1 MTENILDTKYNE
13 IKEIEKKYKLFIIK
27 LHILLLLI
35 DTDNITDEDKET
47 IKKYVEEKIEIKHRI
62 FQLYS
67 DIDWMHDD
75 CSLSRVSFGLN
86 AGGAGTVPG
95 RQPTPPHLAPVAQLS
110 APVAQL
116 SAPVAQFPAPA
127 AQPSAPVAQL
137 SAPAAQLSLIWSAS
151 AVSH

>member
-62 FQLYS
+62 FKLYS
-67 DIDWMHDD
+67 DLSKYCIDTNDYLFLLQIIR
-75 CSLSRVSFGLN
+75 C
-86 AGGAGTVPG
+86 
-95 RQPTPPHLAPVAQLS
+95 
-110 APVAQL
+110 
-116 SAPVAQFPAPA
+116 
-127 AQPSAPVAQL
+127 
-137 SAPAAQLSLIWSAS
+137 I
-151 AVSH
+151 